1 MRILT
6 ALTYY
11 RPHISGLTIYTERL
25 SKALAG
31 RGHQVTILTSQFDPT
46 TPLEECFD
54 GVQIIR
60 VPVIMRVSKGVIMPS
75 IGIQATKLVK
85 ACDVVHLHLPQFD
98 AAGIALRGRLF
109 KKPTVLTY
117 HCDLKLPPGIFNR
130 LANNAVHIMNNIAAI
145 SAHRIVTYTDD
156 YATHS
161 PYTMRYYD
169 KVETILPPVI
179 LPDTSSELIN
189 QFALENNPEGRSPV
203 IGMAARFAAEKGVEI
218 LLDALPRIFNRYP
231 DAMVLYAGQYEDVLG
246 EEEYARR
253 LFPIIKG
260 YQSQR
265 RWKFLGTLK
274 PDQMA
279 AYYPNLDVLV
289 VPSLNSTE
297 SFGLVQIEAMMNGVP
312 VLASDLPGVR
322 QPVSI
327 TGMGRIF
334 KTGDATALA
343 EGMLSI
349 FADPQNYRG
358 NPQAVT
364 KQFSPEK
371 NAKAYEEL
379 YKQIEKEIR

>member
-11 RPHISGLTIYTERL
+11 LPHISGLTIYTERL
-25 SKALAG
+25 SKALAD
-31 RGHQVTILTSQFDPT
+31 RGHQVTILTSQFDRT
-46 TPLEECFD
+46 TPLEEHFD

-60 VPVIMRVSKGVIMPS
+60 VPVVMRVSKGVIMPS

-85 ACDVVHLHLPQFD
+85 SCDVVHLHLPQFD

-130 LANNAVHIMNNIAAI
+130 VANNAVHIMNNIAAI
-145 SAHRIVTYTDD
+145 SANRIVTYTED
-156 YATHS
+156 YASHS

-179 LPDTSSELIN
+179 LPETSNELNN

-218 LLDALPRIFNRYP
+218 LLDALPRIFKIFP

-253 LFPIIKG
+253 LFPIIEG
-260 YQSQR
+260 YQSQGK
-265 RWKFLGTLK
+265 WKFLGTLK

-334 KTGDATALA
+334 TTGDATALA

-349 FADPQNYRG
+349 FVDAKKYRG
-358 NPQAVT
+358 NPQAVA
-364 KQFSPEK
+364 KQFSPEN

-379 YKQIEKEIR
+379 YKRIAEEIR